1 MTTEKAPA
9 ANAAATSPD
18 AAAGGNY
25 PLYEAMAKLPDGDP
39 AMVTAKAIAI
49 LHTAI
54 RRIPE
59 QTWPHSSQQFTTHRY
74 I

>member
-1 MTTEKAPA
+1 MTDKKDMPATDGNKA
-9 ANAAATSPD
+9 
-18 AAAGGNY
+18 
-25 PLYEAMAKLPDGDP
+25 LYEAMAQAPDADP

-49 LHTAI
+49 LHCAI

-59 QTWPHSSQQFTTHRY
+59 QTGQRTAQQDTTHRY

>member
-1 MTTEKAPA
+1 MSDKPETPA
-9 ANAAATSPD
+9 AQPTGDNMAR
-18 AAAGGNY
+18 
-25 PLYEAMAKLPDGDP
+25 YEAMAHMPGGDP

-49 LHTAI
+49 LHAAI

-59 QTWPHSSQQFTTHRY
+59 QSSPRNPQQDTTHRY